1 MNKPIVSLWG
11 FGPSYRRRVKLNILN
26 AIDMGYD
33 NMMDYVVLT
42 DYPEDFTEFAKQT
55 GKIKA
60 IIDINKERKKYK
72 WSEELEVIPGAS
84 LDAKAYGEEYQSNM
98 SQNKMFS
105 YSLHRFSFPTIS
117 KLGYN
122 KIVFM
127 DGDVKLRY
135 DKIVNGEMTE
145 EQFWNEF
152 DTPANSMK
160 GCVAETVYVDQ
171 ETRTFVGSNAMGI
184 GQSLL
189 SLQLCSILLDKL
201 NEKYKT
207 ATYPL
212 VTRLPIAE
220 GPFRYYHL
228 ESSEKVKELF
238 DVWNECIRIVLSN
251 IHYKNCQ
258 QCGGYMLCDY
268 MPVATANLYCRVQVI
283 NFPNTVYNRQ
293 IHFEDRYFIP
303 PGIPGLGGNFEV
315 GDSVEDFLEKNKDI
329 KKMMDEH
336 KAWPH
341 TEPY

>member
-1 MNKPIVSLWG
+1 MDKPIVSLWG
-11 FGPSYRRRVKLNILN
+11 FGPSYRRRVKLNILD
-26 AIDMGYD
+26 AIKMGYD

-84 LDAKAYGEEYQSNM
+84 LDAKAYGEEYNLNLSQS
-98 SQNKMFS
+98 KMFS
-105 YSLHRFSFPTIS
+105 YSLHRFSFPTIA

-135 DKIVNGEMTE
+135 DKIISGEITE
-145 EQFWNEF
+145 EQFWAEF
-152 DTPANSMK
+152 DTPPNSMK
-160 GCVAETVYVDQ
+160 GCVAETVYINS
-171 ETRTFVGSNAMGI
+171 ENRTFVGANAMGI
-184 GQSLL
+184 SQSVL

-207 ATYPL
+207 DKYPL
-212 VTRLPIAE
+212 ITHLPLTE

-228 ESSEKVKELF
+228 ESPEKVKELF
-238 DVWNECIRIVLSN
+238 DVWNECIRIVFSN
-251 IHYKNCQ
+251 PHYRNCQ
-258 QCGGYMLCDY
+258 SCGGYMLCDY
-268 MPVATANLYCRVQVI
+268 MPVATANLYCDIQVF
-283 NFPNTVYNRQ
+283 NFPGGVYNRQ

-303 PGIPGLGGNFEV
+303 PGVPGLGGQFEM
-315 GDSVEDFLEKNKDI
+315 GDSVEDFLEKNKEV
-329 KKMMDEH
+329 KKIMDER
-336 KAWPH
+336 KSWPH